1 MNNLNNINKLNNI
14 NNIPKKEAPKL
25 EQTGI
30 KGENINIKADTVY
43 IINNT
48 NNFNKPIYNTSNY
61 PVSNYNNFNYPP
73 YYHNFINFY
82 NLFSIGLYNSMF
94 LYNPI
99 FFNYFYTTSL
109 FNPYFYCSLLPS
121 YICLGLFNL
130 LKCF

>member
-14 NNIPKKEAPKL
+14 NNIPKKEAQKL

-30 KGENINIKADTVY
+30 KGENISIKADNVY

-48 NNFNKPIYNTSNY
+48 NNFNKPIYNNYNY

-82 NLFSIGLYNSMF
+82 NLFSIGSYNSMF

-130 LKCF
+130 LRCF